1 MALCFQNSAVII
13 FVEQQVQSS
22 YMTIIKTPTFQAE
35 FDEACNGSKKR
46 KIQYRGKLLEPGAD
60 TAIVV
65 TPTTLNGYIN
75 DEPVPAGHPLAA
87 RMKRHEEDIRKAT
100 AHEFGLFCREIAI
113 LGRWRY
119 PTARD
124 TMEFEP
130 YIIRKTGH
138 DGSVR
143 TGPYDYRIFER
154 DGLWPR
160 VDSVVSLDTTMS
172 GTAARQT
179 LVSFTEAITT
189 YPDLHEVLIGLFN
202 LPLGVL
208 WYPSEAPGFP
218 LLVAE
223 WNRFSGWNDR
233 KTRTREIA

>member
-1 MALCFQNSAVII
+1 MCFQIFAVTI
-13 FVEQQVQSS
+13 FIEQRVQSIHIA
-22 YMTIIKTPTFQAE
+22 IIKTPNFPAQ

-60 TAIVV
+60 AAIVV
-65 TPTTLNGYIN
+65 TPNTLNTCIN

-87 RMKRHEEDIRKAT
+87 RIKRHEEDIRKAT
-100 AHEFGLFCREIAI
+100 AHELGLSCREIAI
-113 LGRWRY
+113 LGRWRH
-119 PTARD
+119 PTVRD

-143 TGPYDYRIFER
+143 SGPYDYRIFPR

-172 GTAARQT
+172 GTTARQT
-179 LVSFTEAITT
+179 LVSYTEAITT
-189 YPDLHEVLIGLFN
+189 YPDLHEMLIGLLN

-208 WYPSEAPGFP
+208 WYSSEAHGLPM
-218 LLVAE
+218 LVAE

-233 KTRTREIA
+233 KARKREVA